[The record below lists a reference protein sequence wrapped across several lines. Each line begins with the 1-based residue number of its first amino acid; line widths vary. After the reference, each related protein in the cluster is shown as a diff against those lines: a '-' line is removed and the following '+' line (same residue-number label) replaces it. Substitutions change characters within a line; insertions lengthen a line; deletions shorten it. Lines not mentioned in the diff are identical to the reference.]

1 MIIKKEN
8 YYIMCFGAWKP
19 PRGERLSLKRFL
31 VIDRRIVKKDSFF
44 EKDFYFEKRFF
55 FIFMQKCT
63 IREACVVLE
72 TN

>member
-8 YYIMCFGAWKP
+8 YYIMFFGAWKP

-31 VIDRRIVKKDSFF
+31 VIDRRIVKKDLKKISIL
-44 EKDFYFEKRFF
+44 KKRFF
-55 FIFMQKCT
+55 YIFMQKCT